1 MSLGQKIA
9 ELLKAYCDNKTTIPH
24 KTTIFPTG
32 PCRPSRVK
40 NLVCLFVGG
49 VVQCACLIP
58 YPSVLQ
64 VIEEKGTENAT
75 QGKGEDEMLP
85 CPICFKAF
93 RCKSDLETHMDT
105 HPDSSLRYWA
115 PDIST

>member
-1 MSLGQKIA
+1 MVLGQKIA

-49 VVQCACLIP
+49 LYSAHV
-58 YPSVLQ
+58 
-64 VIEEKGTENAT
+64 
-75 QGKGEDEMLP
+75 
-85 CPICFKAF
+85 
-93 RCKSDLETHMDT
+93 
-105 HPDSSLRYWA
+105 
-115 PDIST
+115 